1 MTLAGPS
8 ALALSFLLE
17 CEHRKDNLNAG
28 VGDQQ
33 LLRTSKIKGVNPH
46 FSESSV
52 RVRRSQPGL
61 GEPWTQGQTP
71 PAAHLALIIR
81 ELEVK
86 VGRATCLW
94 PEEHTRWWVSLEAMG
109 EVVLAPSDAPQDLL

>member
-1 MTLAGPS
+1 M
-8 ALALSFLLE
+8 
-17 CEHRKDNLNAG
+17 NAG

-61 GEPWTQGQTP
+61 GLGFDEPCTQGQTP

-86 VGRATCLW
+86 VGS
-94 PEEHTRWWVSLEAMG
+94 SLF
-109 EVVLAPSDAPQDLL
+109 VVTAADQMVGQPGSNGRSGSSSI

>member
-1 MTLAGPS
+1 M
-8 ALALSFLLE
+8 
-17 CEHRKDNLNAG
+17 NAG

-33 LLRTSKIKGVNPH
+33 LRTSKIKGVNPH
-46 FSESSV
+46 FSENSV

-61 GEPWTQGQTP
+61 ALGFGEPCTQGQTL

-86 VGRATCLW
+86 VGRAACLW
-94 PEEHTRWWVSLEAMG
+94 SEQQTRWWVSLEAMG
-109 EVVLAPSDAPQDLL
+109 EVVLAPSDAPQDLLL

>member
-1 MTLAGPS
+1 M
-8 ALALSFLLE
+8 
-17 CEHRKDNLNAG
+17 NAG

-46 FSESSV
+46 FSDSSV

-61 GEPWTQGQTP
+61 GLGFGEPCTQGQTP

-81 ELEVK
+81 ELEVR
-86 VGRATCLW
+86 VGRAACLW
-94 PEEHTRWWVSLEAMG
+94 SEQQTRWWVSLEAMG

>member
-1 MTLAGPS
+1 M
-8 ALALSFLLE
+8 
-17 CEHRKDNLNAG
+17 NAG

-61 GEPWTQGQTP
+61 GLGFGEPCTQGQTP

-81 ELEVK
+81 EMEVK
-86 VGRATCLW
+86 VGRAADQMVGQPGSNGRSGSSST
-94 PEEHTRWWVSLEAMG
+94 
-109 EVVLAPSDAPQDLL
+109 